1 MRYGQ
6 MLTAA
11 SLLVV
16 APLSPGHATDPPEVP
31 DPPRIVR
38 EALTPGSDLFD
49 RALDLLEY
57 DGEITAE
64 QARSA
69 TSAATSVVTYSK
81 PLRTAFLEL
90 DENASGPLTDKDFFP
105 LPDRYIAVQ
114 YVDNKPQGAYTVDVN
129 GEFIQMGGEEEE
141 VLAAFE
147 KWPEGAIYGTDGII
161 GVSAEISA
169 DGSTVRALD
178 NNTREL
184 FGQETLTADEFRTIA
199 AQANAA
205 RALEDDYSPGV
216 SPFVIIGVAAAL
228 SVGIA
233 LVLQYRRP
241 RDA

>member
-16 APLSPGHATDPPEVP
+16 APLSPVHATDPPEVP

-38 EALTPGSDLFD
+38 EAFTPGSNLFNQ
-49 RALDLLEY
+49 ALDLLEY

-69 TSAATSVVTYSK
+69 TSAATSIVTYSK
-81 PLRTAFLEL
+81 PLRTVYIEL
-90 DENASGPLTDKDFFP
+90 DENASGPLMDNDFSA

-114 YVDNKPQGAYTVDVN
+114 YVDNTPQGAYTVDVN
-129 GEFIQMGGEEEE
+129 GEFIQMGGEAEE

-147 KWPEGAIYGTDGII
+147 EWPEGAIYGTDIN
-161 GVSAEISA
+161 VLAEIST
-169 DGSTVRALD
+169 DGSTVRELD
-178 NNTREL
+178 DNTREL
-184 FGQETLTADEFRTIA
+184 FGQETLTADEFRAVI

-228 SVGIA
+228 SVGVA